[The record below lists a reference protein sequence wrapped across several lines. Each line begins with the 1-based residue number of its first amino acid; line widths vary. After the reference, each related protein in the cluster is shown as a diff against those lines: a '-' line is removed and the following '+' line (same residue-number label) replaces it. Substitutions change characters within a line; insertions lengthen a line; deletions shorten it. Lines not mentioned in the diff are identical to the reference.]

1 MKPNREGYRPVT
13 DLPDEKQSKIESL
26 ESQSDE
32 IEGLRGQLAMFYRDY
47 RKFLPTREVVE
58 KSEFDPGI
66 KRLRIPDLVQLKQD
80 GQDIGELIPMD
91 RVEEFVRSEND
102 GEEGEDF
109 EIEVEMA
116 MIEIQAA
123 IEGAIEIYQEL
134 KGEGGAFKENDP
146 IITDS
151 DAEEFYRMRWQELG
165 KKGKEITEL
174 RATMD
179 KYERMLDIAQSKP
192 GVSSR
197 PGNVDAIRR
206 KYMEAVD
213 AEHELV
219 EESPE
224 AYYHVF
230 GQRMKEMKEVF
241 DANGRIVETPYV
253 LGKIDRVT
261 SLIEKGRP
269 VFIHGELGS
278 GKTELARHMSRTRL
292 SKPYISRWE
301 KKNAPPRGDK
311 DARKA
316 WAKER
321 EAAMEPLFVSGYK
334 GIETEQ
340 LLAARTVKTKDALPP
355 EEQVQIIEERWE
367 QFRRDKLA
375 LLESNGVDGEE
386 FGSREQQV
394 DEMYPTF
401 VAAYQEQFKSPLETK
416 TVLGPVFEAMKEGRP
431 VVIDEIN
438 AIPHHTLI
446 VLNDILT
453 RQVGETYSPPF
464 PDVKPFEILDGFS
477 CIVTGNYKPEDG
489 LRYVG
494 RQPLDAA
501 FLSRFGIVSYDYL
514 PMQRSLEPEGL
525 SPEEQRNHRM
535 ENELLQMLV
544 TRFAN
549 KDLSITLPEGGMD
562 ALERLAYIARVIQDI
577 FSEKQ
582 VGKEWFAQVG
592 KSKVAPNEVLKEN
605 VLSIRHLLHVV
616 DQWVKD
622 GFVRDLDDYLFQEY
636 VDRSSARPN
645 EKIYLYRILKL
656 QGDFFADD
664 TKWPAPSEDDE
675 IMRLDINKR
684 IHERDKFSGRSI
696 KSKERESPIITTP
709 PKAVIEKLFGP
720 APERTEV
727 PSELFEKKAPASEGD
742 NEVESTAEAMEKLR
756 GLMGLVEMSQR
767 INDESEGTV
776 VL

>member
-1 MKPNREGYRPVT
+1 MKPNREGYRPIT
-13 DLPDEKQSKIESL
+13 DLPDEKQANIEVL
-26 ESQSDE
+26 ETQSDE
-32 IEGLRGQLAMFYRDY
+32 IEGLRGQLAMFYRDFK
-47 RKFLPTREVVE
+47 KFLPTREVE
-58 KSEFDPGI
+58 KGHEDDSGVA
-66 KRLRIPDLVQLKQD
+66 RLRIPDLVELKQD
-80 GQDIGELIPMD
+80 GQDIGEVIPMS
-91 RVEEFVRSEND
+91 RVKEYVRSENG
-102 GEEGEDF
+102 GEEGGDF

-116 MIEIQAA
+116 AIEIQAA
-123 IEGAIEIYQEL
+123 IESAIEVYQEL
-134 KGEGGAFKENDP
+134 KSEGGVFKDKDSAAFID
-146 IITDS
+146 
-151 DAEEFYRMRWQELG
+151 DAEEYYRMRWQELG
-165 KKGKEITEL
+165 KKGKDIGEL
-174 RATMD
+174 RAKMD
-179 KYERMLDIAQSKP
+179 KYEKMLDIAQSKP
-192 GVSSR
+192 GISGR
-197 PGNVDAIRR
+197 PGKVDAIRR

-213 AEHELV
+213 AEHALV
-219 EESPE
+219 EKSPE
-224 AYYHVF
+224 AYYYVF

-241 DANGRIVETPYV
+241 DAHGRIVETPYV

-261 SLIEKGRP
+261 SLVEKGRP

-278 GKTELARHMSRTRL
+278 GKTELARHMSRTRF
-292 SKPYISRWE
+292 SKPYIARWE
-301 KKNAPPRGDK
+301 KRHAPPRGDK
-311 DARKA
+311 EARKA
-316 WAKER
+316 WAKDR

-355 EEQVQIIEERWE
+355 EEQLLIIESRWE
-367 QFRRDKLA
+367 QFREGELA
-375 LLESNGVDGEE
+375 ILENEGVADDELESALQRIEG
-386 FGSREQQV
+386 
-394 DEMYPTF
+394 MYPTF

-416 TVLGPVFEAMKEGRP
+416 TVLGPVFEAMRDGRP

-453 RQVGETYSPPF
+453 RKVGETYAPPF
-464 PDVKPFEILDGFS
+464 PDVEPFEILDGFT

-525 SPEEQRNHRM
+525 SPEDQRDHRM

-549 KDLSITLPEGGMD
+549 KDLSLTLPEGGMD

-622 GFVRDLDDYLFQEY
+622 GFTRDLDDYLFLEY

-645 EKIYLYRILKL
+645 EKVYLYRILKL

-664 TKWPAPSEDDE
+664 TKWPTPSDDDA
-675 IMRLDINKR
+675 IMGLDISKKV
-684 IHERDKFSGRSI
+684 HARDKFSGRSL
-696 KSKERESPIITTP
+696 KSKERESEIVTTP

-720 APERTEV
+720 APVRTEV
-727 PSELFEKKAPASEGD
+727 PKDLFEKKAAASEGD
-742 NEVESTAEAMEKLR
+742 NEVEVTAEAMEKLR
-756 GLMGLVEMSQR
+756 GLMGLVDMSRR
-767 INDESEGTV
+767 ISNESEGTV